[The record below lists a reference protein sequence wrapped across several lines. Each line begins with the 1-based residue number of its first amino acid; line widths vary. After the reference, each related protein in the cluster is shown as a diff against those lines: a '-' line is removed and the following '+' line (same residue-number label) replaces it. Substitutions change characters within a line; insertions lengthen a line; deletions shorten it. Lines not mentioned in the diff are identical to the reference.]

1 MSNNQKISNNQNL
14 EKRIGDLEQRMDE
27 GGEIIIQKIQINQ
40 TF

>member
-1 MSNNQKISNNQNL
+1 MSNNQKISSNQNL
-14 EKRIGDLEQRMDE
+14 EKRIDDLEQRMDG

>member
-14 EKRIGDLEQRMDE
+14 EKRIDDLEQRMDG

>member
-14 EKRIGDLEQRMDE
+14 EKRIDDLEQRMD